1 MQSARLPVTG
11 RIALSPQSQGG
22 MVVSLQPTRKLRH
35 DSISGF
41 RLRRSSVRGSRDLNP
56 GRPAPSLPCGYQS
69 NRPVLHQVG
78 SSAQHGSSAS
88 GNPPPQHPNGTQ
100 LSPNPR
106 RACPDR
112 SLGLGHALS
121 PSVFPSAACSRRR
134 PVPLHVLCPPPGTRG
149 LPCPCPLAKPSSPS
163 VSQLERVPPPM
174 GDERMKRS
182 VESELPSCHPEVRM
196 RPSRGVLFDHTTLSK
211 KIRIRRLSVQT

>member
-88 GNPPPQHPNGTQ
+88 GNPPPPTPQRHPAVPKPQTRV
-100 LSPNPR
+100 PR
-106 RACPDR
+106 P
-112 SLGLGHALS
+112 LPG
-121 PSVFPSAACSRRR
+121 SR
-134 PVPLHVLCPPPGTRG
+134 
-149 LPCPCPLAKPSSPS
+149 PCPLTFRLPKCSVLSQAPRAFARAVPSAWHAGSA
-163 VSQLERVPPPM
+163 
-174 GDERMKRS
+174 
-182 VESELPSCHPEVRM
+182 LPLPARQ
-196 RPSRGVLFDHTTLSK
+196 TLLTL
-211 KIRIRRLSVQT
+211 REPA